1 MKRLINLS
9 LHAILKSRIIIKMLN
24 NKKQL
29 EITNENKLKLFEL
42 MRYDYYQKYT
52 HGIENLLTKLDIN
65 IPTKN
70 INNDQEEFLHD
81 FINNEKLD
89 WGATSFHL
97 KNKVQDINDLISLRP
112 ELESKKESIL
122 NITTNKGYLLSILPL
137 NLFMPEEVLL
147 QFIPPDDF
155 SVPHPL
161 KDIDPYGIAS
171 PDAKIIINSMWVAT
185 KKFEHTVLMNIH
197 GHCPIG
203 CSDCYKSFY
212 VREKGHESELGAG
225 DPYEKVPKKL
235 ENQTKYL
242 VEWLNTNPQI
252 YDVIISGGEPF
263 LRQNSHIKIL
273 LNEFKKARYLR
284 ILRFCTG
291 VIFLGLP
298 FRIDDELLD
307 IINEFTEE
315 ADIKITFQAHISNH
329 LQISPEA
336 VLAVKKIK
344 KRGFNIY
351 SQTPIKKGIN
361 FFLDDLEKTI
371 FYLRELVKKQFLIG
385 VEPYK
390 FIVDMHPRTL
400 AYYIP
405 IEALIKVYGHL
416 FDSHIIPELER
427 PKTVSIL
434 SKQGNIVLSSHSL
447 FAMKKEVDYSNKFVK
462 YRIPKLTLNDEL
474 TSIEEF
480 IYTEPLSSFNEDP
493 NSLEKLRKSWFK
505 E

>member
-1 MKRLINLS
+1 MSNNL
-9 LHAILKSRIIIKMLN
+9 
-24 NKKQL
+24 KQL
-29 EITNENKLKLFEL
+29 ELTSKNKLKLFEL
-42 MRYDYYQKYT
+42 MRYAYCKKYMNE
-52 HGIENLLTKLDIN
+52 IESLLEKSGIN

-70 INNDQEEFLHD
+70 INREQEKYLYN
-81 FINNEKLD
+81 FINKEILD
-89 WGATSFHL
+89 WGDTSFHL
-97 KNKVQDINDLISLRP
+97 KNRIQDINDLIEIRP

-122 NITTNKGYLLSILPL
+122 NIIKNKGYLLSILPL

-147 QFIPPDDF
+147 QFIPPNDF

-171 PDAKIIINSMWVAT
+171 PNVKIIKNSIWIAS

-212 VREKGHESELGAG
+212 VREKGHENELGAG

-235 ENQTKYL
+235 KHQTKYL

-263 LRQNSHIKIL
+263 LRQNNHIKIL
-273 LNEFKKARYLR
+273 LNEFRNARYLR

-307 IINEFTEE
+307 IINEFTE
-315 ADIKITFQAHISNH
+315 DTDTKITFQTHISNH

-336 VLAVKKIK
+336 VLSVKKIK
-344 KRGFNIY
+344 KRGFSIY

-371 FYLRELVKKQFLIG
+371 FYFRELVKKQFLIG

-405 IEALIKVYGHL
+405 IEALIKAYGHL
-416 FDSHIIPELER
+416 FDSHNIPELER
-427 PKTVSIL
+427 PKTLSIL
-434 SKQGNIVLSSHSL
+434 SKQGNLVLSSHSL
-447 FAMKKEVDYSNKFVK
+447 FAMKKEVDYSNKLVK
-462 YRIPKLTLNDEL
+462 YRIPKLTLNNEM

-480 IYTEPLSSFNEDP
+480 YYTEPLSQLNEDP
-493 NSLEKLRKSWFK
+493 DSLEKLRKNWFK

>member
-1 MKRLINLS
+1 MFNNL
-9 LHAILKSRIIIKMLN
+9 
-24 NKKQL
+24 KQL
-29 EITNENKLKLFEL
+29 ELTNKNKLKLFKL
-42 MRYDYYQKYT
+42 MRYDYCQRHT
-52 HGIENLLTKLDIN
+52 NEIENLLEKLSIN

-70 INNDQEEFLHD
+70 INKEQEKYLYN
-81 FINNEKLD
+81 FINKEKLD
-89 WGATSFHL
+89 WGNTFFHL
-97 KNKVQDINDLISLRP
+97 KNTIQDINDLIDLRP
-112 ELESKKESIL
+112 ELESKKESIS
-122 NITTNKGYLLSILPL
+122 NIIKNKGYLLSILPL

-171 PDAKIIINSMWVAT
+171 QDVKIIKNNMWIAS

-212 VREKGHESELGAG
+212 VREKGHENELGAG
-225 DPYEKVPKKL
+225 DPYEKVPNKL
-235 ENQTKYL
+235 KNQTKYL
-242 VEWLNTNPQI
+242 VEWLNTNPKI

-263 LRQNSHIKIL
+263 LRQNNHIKIL
-273 LNEFKKARYLR
+273 LNEFRKARYLR

-298 FRIDDELLD
+298 FRIDDDLLD

-315 ADIKITFQAHISNH
+315 TDIKITFQAHISNH

-351 SQTPIKKGIN
+351 SQTPVKKGIN
-361 FFLDDLEKTI
+361 FFLDDLEKTT
-371 FYLRELVKKQFLIG
+371 FYFRELVKRQFLIG

-416 FDSHIIPELER
+416 FDSHTIPELER
-427 PKTVSIL
+427 PKTLSIL
-434 SKQGNIVLSSHSL
+434 SKQGNIILSPHSL
-447 FAMKKEVDYSNKFVK
+447 FAMKKEVDYSNKLVK
-462 YRIPKLTLNDEL
+462 YRIPKLTLNNEM
-474 TSIEEF
+474 TSGF
-480 IYTEPLSSFNEDP
+480 IS
-493 NSLEKLRKSWFK
+493 
-505 E
+505 